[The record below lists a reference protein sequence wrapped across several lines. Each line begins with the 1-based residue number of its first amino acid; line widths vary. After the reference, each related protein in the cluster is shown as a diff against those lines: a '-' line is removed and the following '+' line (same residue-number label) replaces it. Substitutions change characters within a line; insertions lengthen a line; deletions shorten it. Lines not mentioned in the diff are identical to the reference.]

1 MKETQNAR
9 EKIKQL
15 LHILIP
21 IFITQAGLSL
31 ITFLD
36 TVMSGKV
43 SPADLAGVAIGSS
56 LWTPVY
62 TGLAGILMAVTPIVA
77 QLLGVEKKQKI
88 PFTVLQAVYVAALL
102 SIAVLV
108 IGYAAVDLIL
118 GRLNL
123 DIHVHQIAKHF
134 LGFLSLGIFPLF
146 VYTVLRSFI
155 DSLGKTRVTMMI
167 TLSSLPINFVL
178 NYVFIFGKFGMP
190 ALGGVGAGL
199 ASALTYWCIC
209 IISFFI
215 IHKNAPFSEYGIFL
229 TMYKFSWKACK
240 NLLKIGLPIGFA
252 VFFETSIFAAVTLL
266 MSHFHTVTIASH
278 QAAMNFASLLYM
290 LPLSVSMAL
299 TIVVG
304 FEAGAARFKDARSYS
319 LIGIMMAIGFSL
331 FTAACILL
339 FREQIAGM
347 YTSDPDVLRLT
358 QHFLIYA
365 LFFQL
370 SDAVAAPIQG
380 ALRGYKDVN
389 YTLAAAFVSYWVIG
403 LPVGY
408 MVYKPRCIRLLDW
421 INSGT
426 RRRSSW
432 AVFQAGKTAKTL
444 FSKTTHLKEVI
455 NHGKKQKIIR
465 VSFPACGNHQFNM
478 V

>member
-1 MKETQNAR
+1 MKETKNAGQ
-9 EKIKQL
+9 KIKQL

-21 IFITQAGLSL
+21 ILITQAGLSL
-31 ITFLD
+31 MTFLD

-43 SPADLAGVAIGSS
+43 SAADLAGVAIGSS

-77 QLLGVEKKQKI
+77 QLLGADKTKQI

-102 SIAVLV
+102 SIAVLAV
-108 IGYAAVDLIL
+108 GYGIVDPVLS
-118 GRLNL
+118 RLNL
-123 DIHVHQIAKHF
+123 EAHVYDIAKHF

-167 TLSSLPINFVL
+167 TLCSLPINLVL

-190 ALGGVGAGL
+190 ALGGVGAGI

-209 IISFFI
+209 IISFII
-215 IHKNAPFSEYGIFL
+215 IHKAAPFSEYGIFL
-229 TMYKFSWKACK
+229 TMYKFSWEACK
-240 NLLKIGLPIGFA
+240 NMLKIGLPIGFA

-266 MSHFHTVTIASH
+266 MSHFNTVTIASH

-319 LIGIMMAIGFSL
+319 FIGIMMAVGFSL
-331 FTAACILL
+331 LTAACILL

-347 YTSDPDVLRLT
+347 YTSDQDVLRLT
-358 QHFLIYA
+358 KHFLIYA

-389 YTLAAAFVSYWVIG
+389 YTLAAAFISYWVIG

-408 MVYKPRCIRLLDW
+408 AVGTFTGLGAFGYWIGLIAGLAAGAVGLFFRLVKLQK
-421 INSGT
+421 
-426 RRRSSW
+426 RY
-432 AVFQAGKTAKTL
+432 L
-444 FSKTTHLKEVI
+444 LKQE
-455 NHGKKQKIIR
+455 
-465 VSFPACGNHQFNM
+465 F
-478 V
+478 

>member
-1 MKETQNAR
+1 MRETTTINQ
-9 EKIKQL
+9 KVKQL
-15 LHILIP
+15 IHILIP
-21 IFITQAGLSL
+21 ILITQVGLSL

-43 SPADLAGVAIGSS
+43 SAADLAGVAIGSS

-77 QLLGVEKKQKI
+77 QLFGAGKRKEV
-88 PFTVLQAVYVAALL
+88 PFTVIQAIYVAAIL
-102 SIAVLV
+102 SISLIM
-108 IGYAAVDLIL
+108 IGYIVIDPIL
-118 GRLNL
+118 GSLNL
-123 DIHVHQIAKHF
+123 EQHVQEIAKHF

-155 DSLGKTRVTMMI
+155 DSLGKTKVTMAI
-167 TLSSLPINFVL
+167 TLCSLPINFIL

-209 IISFFI
+209 VISFFI
-215 IHKNAPFSEYGIFL
+215 IHTSSPFAEFSIFRKAYMFSLSECKKLL
-229 TMYKFSWKACK
+229 T
-240 NLLKIGLPIGFA
+240 IGLPIGFA
-252 VFFETSIFAAVTLL
+252 IFFETSIFAAVTLL
-266 MSHFHTVTIASH
+266 MGHFSTVTIASH

-304 FEAGAARFKDARSYS
+304 FEAGAKRYADARTYS
-319 LIGIMMAIGFSL
+319 HLGITIAVGFSL

-339 FREQIAGM
+339 FRQQIAGM
-347 YTSDPDVLRLT
+347 YTGDPEVLRLT

-389 YTLAAAFVSYWVIG
+389 YTLAAAFISYWIIG

-408 MVYKPRCIRLLDW
+408 VIGTYTNAGAYGYWIGLITGLAAGAVGLFFRLQRLQKR
-421 INSGT
+421 NS
-426 RRRSSW
+426 
-432 AVFQAGKTAKTL
+432 
-444 FSKTTHLKEVI
+444 LKQTI
-455 NHGKKQKIIR
+455 
-465 VSFPACGNHQFNM
+465 
-478 V
+478 

>member
-1 MKETQNAR
+1 MKETRNAR
-9 EKIKQL
+9 QKIKQL

-21 IFITQAGLSL
+21 ILITQAGLSL
-31 ITFLD
+31 MTFLD

-77 QLLGVEKKQKI
+77 QLLGAEKKQKI

-102 SIAVLV
+102 SIAVLA
-108 IGYAAVDLIL
+108 IGYATVDLIL
-118 GRLNL
+118 GRLDL
-123 DIHVHQIAKHF
+123 EAHVHQIAKHF

-155 DSLGKTRVTMMI
+155 DSLGKTRITMMI

-215 IHKNAPFSEYGIFL
+215 IHKAAPFSEYGIFL

-240 NLLKIGLPIGFA
+240 NMLKIGLPIGFA

-266 MSHFHTVTIASH
+266 MSHFDTVTIASH

-331 FTAACILL
+331 LTAACILS
-339 FREQIAGM
+339 FRAQIAGM
-347 YTSDPDVLRLT
+347 YTSDPDVLLLT

-408 MVYKPRCIRLLDW
+408 AVGTFTSLGAFGYWIGLIAGLAAGAVGLFFRL
-421 INSGT
+421 
-426 RRRSSW
+426 
-432 AVFQAGKTAKTL
+432 AKL
-444 FSKTTHLKEVI
+444 QKRYSQ
-455 NHGKKQKIIR
+455 KQY
-465 VSFPACGNHQFNM
+465 S
-478 V
+478 